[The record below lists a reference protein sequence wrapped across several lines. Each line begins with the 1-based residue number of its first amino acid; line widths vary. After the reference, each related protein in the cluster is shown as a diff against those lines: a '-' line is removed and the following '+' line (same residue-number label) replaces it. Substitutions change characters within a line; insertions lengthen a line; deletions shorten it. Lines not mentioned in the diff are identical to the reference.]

1 MAGTMNK
8 ACVHHRP
15 FLTEH
20 LLLGTPLP
28 EELSRHLDQCPD
40 CAREAAETEDVGRTM
55 RRVDPFAR
63 WKAAPQGPVRSVNG
77 TEAPKPV
84 RTGPGRRIILGFAAA
99 LLAAAAVVVPVGVTH
114 RQGADPTPSAAVI
127 THGEMIG
134 RPWGTEVPVVL
145 SGLSSGE
152 AYRLTTVGADGAR
165 AVGGSVQAAS
175 AERFTFRIV
184 TSMDKDTITELIVED
199 GEGHAIARVPVCAC
213 SV

>member
-1 MAGTMNK
+1 MNK

-15 FLTEH
+15 LLTEH

-28 EELSRHLDQCPD
+28 EELFRHLGQCPD
-40 CAREAAETEDVGRTM
+40 CAREAAEIGAVGRTM
-55 RRVDPFAR
+55 RRVDAFAR

-77 TEAPKPV
+77 TEAPKPT
-84 RTGPGRRIILGFAAA
+84 RTGPGRRITLGFAAA
-99 LLAAAAVVVPVGVTH
+99 LVAVAAVVVPLGLRH
-114 RQGADPTPSAAVI
+114 QQGAGPQVSTAVI
-127 THGEMIG
+127 RHGEMIG

-152 AYRLTTVGADGAR
+152 TYRLTTVGADGAR

-184 TSMDKDTITELIVED
+184 TSMDKDAITELIVED
-199 GEGHAIARVPVCAC
+199 GEGHVIARVPVCPC

>member
-15 FLTEH
+15 LLTEY

-28 EELSRHLDQCPD
+28 EELFRHLHQCPD
-40 CAREAAETEDVGRTM
+40 CAREATEIDDVGRTM
-55 RRVDPFAR
+55 RRVDAFAR
-63 WKAAPQGPVRSVNG
+63 WKAAPHGPVPSVNG
-77 TEAPKPV
+77 TAAPRPA
-84 RTGPGRRIILGFAAA
+84 RTGPGKRIALGFAAA
-99 LLAAAAVVVPVGVTH
+99 LVAAAAVAVPLGSAH
-114 RQGADPTPSAAVI
+114 EQGADPKLSTAAI
-127 THGEMIG
+127 RYGEMIG

-152 AYRLTTVGADGAR
+152 TYRLTTVGADGAR

-199 GEGHAIARVPVCAC
+199 GEGHVIARVPVCPC